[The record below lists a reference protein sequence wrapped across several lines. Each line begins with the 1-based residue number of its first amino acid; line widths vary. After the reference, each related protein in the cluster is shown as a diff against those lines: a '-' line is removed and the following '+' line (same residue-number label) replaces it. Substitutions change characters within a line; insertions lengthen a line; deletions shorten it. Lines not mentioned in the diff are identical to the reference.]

1 MDRLCTAWRTLAL
14 VVTLGF
20 LAACGTIPPEE
31 RPIPTELEIA
41 KLAEGIAALGPD
53 VDPEEALRAARIS
66 FNHTRELAI
75 AYEIVD
81 GPMVH
86 NTKVN
91 MGLKPRGLCWH
102 WAEDMEKRLKAE
114 GFETLVIH
122 RAIANATNWRIEHST
137 AIISQRGD
145 DMYKGMVVDPWR
157 KGGTLAFNPTSA
169 LCTKKSARKC
179 ALKRGAKR
187 AASNTNFP
195 VKRLQTFAAPRR
207 ENSIDFFISEG

>member
-1 MDRLCTAWRTLAL
+1 MSRVSKVWRTMAL
-14 VVTLGF
+14 MMAMIV
-20 LAACGTIPPEE
+20 LAACGNIAPED

-41 KLAEGIAALGPD
+41 KLAEGIANLGPD
-53 VDPEEALRAARIS
+53 VDPEEAMRAARIS
-66 FNHTRELAI
+66 FEHTRALAI
-75 AYEIVD
+75 SYEIVD

-114 GFETLVIH
+114 NFETLVIH

-137 AIISQRGD
+137 AVISQRGD

-157 KGGTLAFNPTSA
+157 LGGTLAFNPTVA
-169 LCTKKSARKC
+169 DPDYEWLPQAVVHEQ
-179 ALKRGAKR
+179 KRERMR
-187 AASNTNFP
+187 AEQRRASYAN
-195 VKRLQTFAAPRR
+195 
-207 ENSIDFFISEG
+207 

>member
-1 MDRLCTAWRTLAL
+1 MGSLSMVWRALAL
-14 VVTLGF
+14 IGTLVV
-20 LAACGTIPPEE
+20 LAACGSVSPEE

-41 KLAEGIAALGPD
+41 KLAEGIVALGPD
-53 VDPEEALRAARIS
+53 VDPEEAMRAARIS
-66 FNHTRELAI
+66 FTHTRDLAI

-102 WAEDMEKRLKAE
+102 WAEDMEKRLNAE
-114 GFETLVIH
+114 NFETLVIH

-157 KGGTLAFNPTSA
+157 LGGTLTFNPTSTDPDYDWLPQAVVHEKKRQKMRAEA
-169 LCTKKSARKC
+169 LREAR
-179 ALKRGAKR
+179 G
-187 AASNTNFP
+187 
-195 VKRLQTFAAPRR
+195 
-207 ENSIDFFISEG
+207 I

>member
-1 MDRLCTAWRTLAL
+1 MSTFSKVWRRFTVL
-14 VVTLGF
+14 VAMVV
-20 LAACGTIPPEE
+20 LAACGNIAPED
-31 RPIPTELEIA
+31 RPVPTELEIA

-53 VDPEEALRAARIS
+53 VDPDEAMRAARIS
-66 FNHTRELAI
+66 FEHTRELAI

-122 RAIANATNWRIEHST
+122 RGIANATNWRIEHST

-157 KGGTLAFNPTSA
+157 LGGTLAFNPTA
-169 LCTKKSARKC
+169 ADPDYEWLPQAIVHEQ
-179 ALKRGAKR
+179 KREKLRREQRR
-187 AASNTNFP
+187 AA
-195 VKRLQTFAAPRR
+195 FA
-207 ENSIDFFISEG
+207 N

>member
-1 MDRLCTAWRTLAL
+1 MSTISKVWRTVTLISAL
-14 VVTLGF
+14 VV
-20 LAACGTIPPEE
+20 LAACGNIPPEE
-31 RPIPTELEIA
+31 RPFPTELEIA
-41 KLAEGIAALGPD
+41 KLAEGIVALGPD

-66 FNHTRELAI
+66 FEHTRELAI
-75 AYEIVD
+75 QYEIVD
-81 GPMVH
+81 PPLIH

-114 GFETLVIH
+114 KFETLVIH

-157 KGGTLAFNPTSA
+157 TGGTLTFNPTSKDPDYDWLPQA
-169 LCTKKSARKC
+169 VVHEKRRQEIRAERRRTASA
-179 ALKRGAKR
+179 
-187 AASNTNFP
+187 F
-195 VKRLQTFAAPRR
+195 
-207 ENSIDFFISEG
+207 

>member
-1 MDRLCTAWRTLAL
+1 MSILSKVWRAVSFFMAMAIL
-14 VVTLGF
+14 V
-20 LAACGTIPPEE
+20 ACGNIPPQE
-31 RPIPTELEIA
+31 RPVPTELEIA

-53 VDPEEALRAARIS
+53 VDPNEAMRAARIS

-114 GFETLVIH
+114 NFETLVIH

-145 DMYKGMVVDPWR
+145 DMYKGIVVDPWR
-157 KGGTLAFNPTSA
+157 LGGTLTFTPTASDPDYEWLPQA
-169 LCTKKSARKC
+169 VVHEQKRKKMRAEAR
-179 ALKRGAKR
+179 R
-187 AASNTNFP
+187 AA
-195 VKRLQTFAAPRR
+195 FA
-207 ENSIDFFISEG
+207 G